1 MVSGTGKSGT
11 SLSVREPQ
19 HVSEV
24 THLTLR
30 CEFLLTTSRR
40 TNHAIGV
47 DQLIS
52 AAEALRVKV
61 RRDEVL
67 ARRTNALKEI
77 D

>member
-1 MVSGTGKSGT
+1 V
-11 SLSVREPQ
+11 
-19 HVSEV
+19 
-24 THLTLR
+24 LTV
-30 CEFLLTTSRR
+30 SRR

-67 ARRTNALKEI
+67 ARRRKALKEI
-77 D
+77 I